1 VSSRTWTRS
10 SGWSGAGAGRKR
22 NRRLAAGGLALLV
35 AVGGSLAAYAALRDD
50 GDRVPGISDGSSPA
64 ALPTALLLTCDGETT
79 TGGYVQV
86 EVVDPEGVFVPT
98 ELPCGDVTGWFYDY
112 APDAEGDPDPVA
124 STREQEWVEP
134 GDIVEPAG
142 YPESEPGSSG
152 SFETVRS
159 SRSSSTSATGRTSG
173 SKRAATPARASSSDS
188 TVRIGFGPFA

>member
-1 VSSRTWTRS
+1 MTSDRTWSNSAGVSSRTWTRS

-50 GDRVPGISDGSSPA
+50 GDRLPGISDGSSPA

-124 STREQEWVEP
+124 SAREQEWVEP

-142 YPESEPGSSG
+142 YPESE
-152 SFETVRS
+152 TRLVRVV
-159 SRSSSTSATGRTSG
+159 RDGEIVAVLEYFRNGPDEWLETSG
-173 SKRAATPARASSSDS
+173 NACEG
-188 TVRIGFGPFA
+188 VVL